1 MFFQFFIW
9 GGWWVTLGTF
19 LSKNLNAN
27 GIEVSTAFSTQSWG
41 AIIAPLFI
49 GLIADKFFNAER
61 ILGFLHILGGLFLY
75 LMTYASDFQSF
86 YPYILVYMII
96 YMPTL
101 ALVNSVAF
109 YQMKDTAKDFS
120 SIRVFGSIGWI
131 IAGLMISY
139 LFKWDSIESI
149 ENGKL
154 INTIKMVSIVSFIFG
169 LFSFTLPKTPPSK
182 NEKNKFSLKE
192 IFGLDALKL
201 LNDKNFFLFFISSIL
216 ICIPLAFY
224 YQNTNPFLVDLS
236 VTNPTG
242 KMTLGQI
249 SEVLFMLLLPIFY
262 KRFGF
267 KKTILIGIFAWTIR
281 YVLFSLGAINGEDFL
296 LISGIILHGICYDF
310 FFRIRS
316 NIYRP

>member
-1 MFFQFFIW
+1 MDYLVLRYQK
-9 GGWWVTLGTF
+9 L
-19 LSKNLNAN
+19 
-27 GIEVSTAFSTQSWG
+27 
-41 AIIAPLFI
+41 
-49 GLIADKFFNAER
+49 
-61 ILGFLHILGGLFLY
+61 LHL
-75 LMTYASDFQSF
+75 
-86 YPYILVYMII
+86 
-96 YMPTL
+96 
-101 ALVNSVAF
+101 
-109 YQMKDTAKDFS
+109 
-120 SIRVFGSIGWI
+120 
-131 IAGLMISY
+131 
-139 LFKWDSIESI
+139 
-149 ENGKL
+149 
-154 INTIKMVSIVSFIFG
+154 KM
-169 LFSFTLPKTPPSK
+169 
-182 NEKNKFSLKE
+182 KNKFSLKE

-281 YVLFSLGAINGEDFL
+281 YVLFSIGALNGENFL

-310 FFRIRS
+310 FSYLVKYIQT
-316 NIYRP
+316 IKLTKKLKVLLKV